1 MRVVKPGRWLD
12 VAQLLLKNSDL
23 LTVKKVVDGLQPF
36 SKLSFL
42 RWIWLCPT
50 VMSGVWHF

>member
-1 MRVVKPGRWLD
+1 MVKPGRWLG
-12 VAQLLLKNSDL
+12 VAQLLLSNSDL

-50 VMSGVWHF
+50 VMSRVWHF